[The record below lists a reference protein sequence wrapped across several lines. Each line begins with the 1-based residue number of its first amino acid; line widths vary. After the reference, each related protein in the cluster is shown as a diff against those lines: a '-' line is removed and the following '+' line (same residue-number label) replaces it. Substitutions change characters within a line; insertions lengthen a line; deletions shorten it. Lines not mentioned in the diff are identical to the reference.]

1 MEQTEKAAKKYDLLI
16 VGGGINGT
24 GIARDAA
31 LRGLKVCLCEQGDLA
46 SATSS
51 ASTKLIHG
59 GLRYLEFGDF
69 KLVRSALLERKLLME
84 LLPGFITPLRFVLPF
99 KKGMRPFWVLRLGL
113 WVYDHL
119 GPLGELAPTKK
130 RTFENNEFSTVLKDH
145 FKQGL
150 EYSDGWVDDARL
162 VIFNA
167 IEAAQEGADIR
178 PCCKVTSAKR
188 GETHWNV
195 TLTTGEIVKAKALV
209 NATGPYV
216 NEFIKEAENSEPLR
230 PLRLVRG
237 SHIVVPKLYDL
248 DQAFMLQQDDGRII
262 FTIPYE
268 KFFTLIGT
276 TETQHDKSLKK
287 VEASE
292 KEITYLLDAVNRD
305 FRKKIKRSDVCWT
318 FSGVRPLFDSS
329 EKNKEEKNEEEK
341 KAAHKVSRDYEL
353 AVDKAADLPIIHVYG
368 GKITTFRKLAIEVV
382 DLLTPFFAGLGKSRT
397 DEVPYLAFDQVGYE
411 EWLKTYH
418 ENYVLLPLSLRN
430 RWLSSYGRRADWFLK
445 GVKSKKDL
453 GIEFGAGLFER
464 EVRFLMTHE
473 WAKTAEDIL
482 WRRTKLGLHMTSSQ
496 IETLE
501 QWINEQEERSDLYQL

>member
-1 MEQTEKAAKKYDLLI
+1 MEQTEKAVKKYDVVI

-113 WVYDHL
+113 WIYDHL
-119 GPLGELAPTKK
+119 GPLGKLAPTKK

-145 FKQGL
+145 LKQGL

-178 PCCKVTSAKR
+178 SCCKVTSAKR
-188 GETHWNV
+188 DETHWNV
-195 TLTTGEIVKAKALV
+195 TLSTGELVKAKAII
-209 NATGPYV
+209 NASGPYV
-216 NEFIKEAENSEPLR
+216 NQFIKEAEKSEPLR

-268 KFFTLIGT
+268 KYFTLIGT
-276 TETQHDKSLKK
+276 TEVQHHSSLKK
-287 VEASE
+287 VEISE
-292 KEITYLLDAVNRD
+292 EEISYLIEAV
-305 FRKKIKRSDVCWT
+305 RKDLRKHIKHSDVCWT

-329 EKNKEEKNEEEK
+329 EKGANAP

-353 AVDKAADLPIIHVYG
+353 ALDKAADLPIIHVYG
-368 GKITTFRKLAIEVV
+368 GKITTFRKLAIEAV
-382 DLLTPFFAGLGKSRT
+382 DLLSPFFANLGKSRT
-397 DEVPYLAFDQVGYE
+397 DTVPYSAFDQVGHE

-430 RWLSSYGRRADWFLK
+430 RWLASYGRRADWFLK
-445 GVKSKKDL
+445 KVKSKKDL
-453 GIEFGAGLFER
+453 GKEFGAGLFER
-464 EVRFLMTHE
+464 EVRYLMTHE
-473 WAKTAEDIL
+473 WAKTAEDVL
-482 WRRTKLGLHMTSSQ
+482 WRRTKLGLHMTTSQ
-496 IETLE
+496 IDTLE
-501 QWINEQEERSDLYQL
+501 KWMNEQQEREDLYQL

>member
-1 MEQTEKAAKKYDLLI
+1 MEQTEKAVKKYDVVI

-113 WVYDHL
+113 WIYDHL
-119 GPLGELAPTKK
+119 GPLGKLAPTKK

-145 FKQGL
+145 LKQGL

-178 PCCKVTSAKR
+178 SCCKVTSAKR
-188 GETHWNV
+188 DETHWNV
-195 TLTTGEIVKAKALV
+195 TLSTGELVKAKAII
-209 NATGPYV
+209 NASGPYV
-216 NEFIKEAENSEPLR
+216 NQFIKEAEKSEPLR

-268 KFFTLIGT
+268 KYFTLIGT
-276 TETQHDKSLKK
+276 TEVQHHSSLKK
-287 VEASE
+287 VEISE
-292 KEITYLLDAVNRD
+292 EEISYLIEAV
-305 FRKKIKRSDVCWT
+305 RKDLRKHIKHSDVCWT

-329 EKNKEEKNEEEK
+329 EKGANAP

-353 AVDKAADLPIIHVYG
+353 ALDKAADLPIIHVYG
-368 GKITTFRKLAIEVV
+368 GKITTFRKLAIEAV
-382 DLLTPFFAGLGKSRT
+382 DLLSPFFANLGKSRT
-397 DEVPYLAFDQVGYE
+397 DTVPYSAFDQVGHE

-430 RWLSSYGRRADWFLK
+430 RWLASYGRRADWFLK
-445 GVKSKKDL
+445 KSEVKKRSGQ
-453 GIEFGAGLFER
+453 GI
-464 EVRFLMTHE
+464 
-473 WAKTAEDIL
+473 
-482 WRRTKLGLHMTSSQ
+482 WR
-496 IETLE
+496 
-501 QWINEQEERSDLYQL
+501 WII